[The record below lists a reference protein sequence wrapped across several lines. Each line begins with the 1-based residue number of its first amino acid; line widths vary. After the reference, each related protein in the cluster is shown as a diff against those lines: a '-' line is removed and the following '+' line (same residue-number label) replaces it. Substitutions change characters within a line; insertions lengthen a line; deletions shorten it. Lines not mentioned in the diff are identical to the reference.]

1 MVSRGH
7 GRRDRHGARE
17 ARLRTRG
24 GEDVVV
30 DLSCQHAMD
39 VTLFLA
45 TELGE
50 WGIGD
55 GPDADGAV
63 GGGGDERAG
72 VGSEGDGDNAGA
84 VARGDGREVAGFVIE
99 YLYDAVG
106 AGDGDGGTV
115 GVGDG
120 ESRELGVGGIVDDAK
135 RGGVRGVPPGYL
147 AVGSR
152 GNDLFLVGMYA
163 YGFKV
168 RRTEERD
175 LARAAKDVPDDAR
188 AVVRGGDGGG
198 VVVEQGN
205 VVHGRSVFFHGRLE
219 RDDAAVNHVPQS
231 HITL

>member
-1 MVSRGH
+1 MVSH
-7 GRRDRHGARE
+7 GDGGDGIDGARE

-30 DLSCQHAMD
+30 DLPRQHAMD

-72 VGSEGDGDNAGA
+72 AGGEGDGDDAGA

-99 YLYDAVG
+99 NFYDAVG
-106 AGDGDGGTV
+106 AGDGDGGAV

-120 ESRELGVGGIVDDAK
+120 ESRELGVGGVVDDAEH
-135 RGGVRGVPPGYL
+135 GSVRGVPPGYL

-152 GNDLFLVGMYA
+152 GNDLFLVRD
-163 YGFKV
+163 V
-168 RRTEERD
+168 R
-175 LARAAKDVPDDAR
+175 LW
-188 AVVRGGDGGG
+188 
-198 VVVEQGN
+198 
-205 VVHGRSVFFHGRLE
+205 L
-219 RDDAAVNHVPQS
+219 
-231 HITL
+231 